1 MKPLGIHNGAFG
13 TDQKAPDP
21 PRYPGIQLSKEN
33 LHVQLEQLTASL
45 KQAEEMRAELD
56 RRVFHL
62 KTLYDVSKDIHGSV
76 EIDAILRSFLLM
88 SMGNFGVV
96 TGFIMLMNVELAE
109 IERFITLGI
118 HDTDSF
124 SFRTEWQKILKQK
137 GLYDSMTAVKDMS
150 HSESFLSPITLTL
163 PFILDDNTMA
173 LLGLGAKLAGDIYS
187 QDDKELLYTLLNNLS
202 VAVKNARSFEQI
214 RRLNLNL
221 EAKNVELSTALNELK
236 ESLRKIEIL
245 ESIKANLSKFVP
257 AAVTRL
263 IEKAPAEAFSEL
275 QERDLSVLFLDIGGY
290 TGLCERLGHAVVHDI
305 IEKHFSVFMDAIY
318 ANNGDV
324 NETAGDGLMVLFMHE
339 NPETNALE
347 AVRAA
352 LAIKERTARISRE
365 FSQLYRPLDVNM
377 GINSGTALVGAAKFE
392 SLIGSRWTYTARGTL
407 TNVAARIS
415 ALGSKGTLLMSGTTA
430 GRVKNLFSPMSR
442 GMHKLKNVS
451 EEVEV
456 FELK

>member
-1 MKPLGIHNGAFG
+1 
-13 TDQKAPDP
+13 
-21 PRYPGIQLSKEN
+21 
-33 LHVQLEQLTASL
+33 
-45 KQAEEMRAELD
+45 MRAELD

-76 EIDAILRSFLLM
+76 EADAILRSFLLM

-118 HDTDSF
+118 QDTDSF
-124 SFRTEWQKILKQK
+124 SFRTEWQKLLKQM
-137 GLYDSMTAVKDMS
+137 GLYESMTTVKDLS

-173 LLGLGAKLAGDIYS
+173 LLGLGAKLAGDVYS

-202 VAVKNARSFEQI
+202 VAVKNAKSLEEIQ
-214 RRLNLNL
+214 RLNRNL
-221 EAKNVELSTALNELK
+221 EERNIELSKTLHELK

-245 ESIKANLSKFVP
+245 EKVKTNLCKFIP
-257 AAVTRL
+257 ATVSRL
-263 IEKAPAEAFSEL
+263 IDKSQADAMPEL
-275 QERDLSVLFLDIGGY
+275 EERDLSVLFLDIEGY
-290 TGLCERLGHAVVHDI
+290 TGLCERLGDGPVHDI
-305 IEKHFSVFMDAIY
+305 IERHFSVFMDAIY
-318 ANNGDV
+318 RNNGDV
-324 NETAGDGLMVLFMHE
+324 IETAGDGLMVLFMNE

-352 LAIKERTARISRE
+352 LAIKEQTAKISQE
-365 FSQLYRPLDVNM
+365 FSELYRPLDVNM
-377 GINSGTALVGAAKFE
+377 GINSGRALLGAAKFE
-392 SLIGSRWTYTARGTL
+392 SLIGSRWVYTARGTL
-407 TNVAARIS
+407 TNVAARIG
-415 ALGSKGTLLMSGTTA
+415 ALGSRGSLLMARTTA
-430 GRVKNLFSPMSR
+430 ERVKDHFSPMLLGR
-442 GMHKLKNVS
+442 FKLKNVS